1 MHNNA
6 IGPELCGGPED
17 KHYHS
22 PYVDEKGEPSANPPP
37 CWRFDPSVEGRLK
50 LYRASMDELLNPAKR
65 GNKVTNF
72 NTEVVIR
79 VVPKSENSGNREFLE
94 RYLHRTIVF
103 PAGIPVARI
112 GNFQH
117 KDFVA
122 DLVALKKNKDELK
135 ARLAARHGSQR
146 GEQVF
151 EELKMRAQ
159 DFLDPDK
166 PVFTVNKDSI
176 LLEAYSNSP
185 TLRENDG
192 HRFGEDL
199 SDKDKQALTAF
210 LATL

>member
-1 MHNNA
+1 
-6 IGPELCGGPED
+6 
-17 KHYHS
+17 
-22 PYVDEKGEPSANPPP
+22 
-37 CWRFDPSVEGRLK
+37 
-50 LYRASMDELLNPAKR
+50 
-65 GNKVTNF
+65 
-72 NTEVVIR
+72 
-79 VVPKSENSGNREFLE
+79 
-94 RYLHRTIVF
+94 VF